1 MRNPI
6 GAIVVLVVIIAGG
19 WYLLKGKPAEAPAP
33 DATITGQ
40 MPADDSSVPETVVKD
55 GLPTDVIVEYTDAG
69 FSPAS
74 VTVPLG
80 TYIVFVNQSSK
91 NMWVASAM
99 HPTHTAYSGTTLAQH
114 CPDTTGTAFDEC
126 KGDAP
131 GSSYSFKFNKAGEW
145 KYHDHIDATKFGTI
159 IVTPATTS

>member
-1 MRNPI
+1 MNPI
-6 GAIVVLVVIIAGG
+6 GVVIVLGIIIAGG
-19 WYLLKGKPAEAPAP
+19 WYFFGGKTANAPAP
-33 DATITGQ
+33 ETAVTDQTPVIDG
-40 MPADDSSVPETVVKD
+40 SVPEMVVED
-55 GLPTDVIVEYTDAG
+55 GPPTDVIVEYTDAG

-74 VTVPLG
+74 VTIPLG

-99 HPTHTAYSGTTLAQH
+99 HPTHTVYSGTPLSQH

-131 GSSYSFKFNKAGEW
+131 GSSYSFKFNKEGTW
-145 KYHDHIDATKFGTI
+145 KYHDHIDATRFGSVV
-159 IVTPATTS
+159 VTVAAML